1 MTASL
6 LELRRV
12 PETCGRRAV
21 VVQAAARL
29 AGSAGLSG
37 WAVPVLS
44 GWAVPVLS
52 GWVVAVKFTAVVTK
66 PALILPYL
74 AVAAGPAVVSQAIG
88 ISRRTS

>member
-37 WAVPVLS
+37 WAVP
-44 GWAVPVLS
+44 G
-52 GWVVAVKFTAVVTK
+52 KFTAGLLLFT
-66 PALILPYL
+66 IR
-74 AVAAGPAVVSQAIG
+74 GP
-88 ISRRTS
+88 RTRLSDPS

>member
-21 VVQAAARL
+21 VVQARRGWP
-29 AGSAGLSG
+29 GSAGLSG

-44 GWAVPVLS
+44 GR
-52 GWVVAVKFTAVVTK
+52 VVAAG
-66 PALILPYL
+66 L
-74 AVAAGPAVVSQAIG
+74 AVASQAIG

>member
-21 VVQAAARL
+21 VAQARHGWP
-29 AGSAGLSG
+29 GSAGLSG

-44 GWAVPVLS
+44 GR
-52 GWVVAVKFTAVVTK
+52 VAA
-66 PALILPYL
+66 AGL
-74 AVAAGPAVVSQAIG
+74 AVASQVIG

>member
-21 VVQAAARL
+21 VVQARRGWP
-29 AGSAGLSG
+29 GSAGLSG

-44 GWAVPVLS
+44 GR
-52 GWVVAVKFTAVVTK
+52 VVAAEFTAVVTK
-66 PALILPYL
+66 SALIPYL
-74 AVAAGPAVVSQAIG
+74 AVAAGLAVASQAIG

>member
-21 VVQAAARL
+21 VVQARRGWP
-29 AGSAGLSG
+29 GSAGLSG

-44 GWAVPVLS
+44 GR
-52 GWVVAVKFTAVVTK
+52 VVAAKFTAVVTK
-66 PALILPYL
+66 SGLILPHLAVVAAL
-74 AVAAGPAVVSQAIG
+74 AVAWYAIG
-88 ISRRTS
+88 IPRRTS

>member
-21 VVQAAARL
+21 VVQARRGWP
-29 AGSAGLSG
+29 GSAGLSG

-44 GWAVPVLS
+44 GW
-52 GWVVAVKFTAVVTK
+52 VVAGKFTAVVTK
-66 PALILPYL
+66 SALILPYL
-74 AVAAGPAVVSQAIG
+74 AVAAGRAVASQAIG